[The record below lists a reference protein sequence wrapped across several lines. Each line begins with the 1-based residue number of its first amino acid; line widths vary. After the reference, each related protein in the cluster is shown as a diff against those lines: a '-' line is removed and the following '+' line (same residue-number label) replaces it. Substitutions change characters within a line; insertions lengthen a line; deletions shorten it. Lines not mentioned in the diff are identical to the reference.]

1 MLVMTNSKKEGVKM
15 AKSRRRLYIAY
26 GSNMNLEQMKFR
38 CPTAKVVGTALL
50 RNWRLIF
57 RNVASIEPCLGK
69 AVPVVVWE
77 IQPQDEKALDRY
89 EGYPSL
95 YRKESVRITLN
106 GKQHRVMVYIMN
118 GTGESPP
125 SLGYFNSIL
134 EGYKSA
140 GIDDTVL
147 RIALESSKG
156 RSMRNIR
163 RGGKRHD

>member
-1 MLVMTNSKKEGVKM
+1 MKIKK
-15 AKSRRRLYIAY
+15 RTRRLYIAY
-26 GSNMNLEQMKFR
+26 GSNMNLEQMKHR

-57 RNVASIEPCLGK
+57 RSVASIERCLGD

-77 IQPQDEKALDRY
+77 IQPSDEKSLDRY

-106 GKQHRVMVYIMN
+106 GKQVRVMVYIMN
-118 GTGESPP
+118 GSGESPP
-125 SLGYFNSIL
+125 SSGYYNSIL

-140 GIDDTVL
+140 GIDDAVL
-147 RIALESSKG
+147 RIAAARSRGK
-156 RSMRNIR
+156 SMRNIR
-163 RGGKRHD
+163 RGGLYDD